1 MWSID
6 QILSPFLLIIS
17 CSSIE
22 NETNMDSRE
31 GLPDQESWDV
41 EITLT
46 NEGIM
51 RALVKAGHLEKFNDR
66 NYVFLNKNV
75 DVDFFDEEETHTTNL
90 KSMIAEIDEKTNFM
104 TAIDNVVVVSDSGA
118 TLYTDTLKWDSKEE
132 IIYTASPIML
142 TTNKNDTLYG
152 SGFESD
158 VGLNHWKILYPSGVS
173 N

>member
-1 MWSID
+1 MRN
-6 QILSPFLLIIS
+6 ILFSFIVIIS

-22 NETNMDSRE
+22 NEKNMDSRE

-158 VGLNHWKILYPSGVS
+158 VGLNHWKILYPSGVA

>member
-1 MWSID
+1 MRN
-6 QILSPFLLIIS
+6 ILFPFLVIIS
-17 CSSIE
+17 CSNIE
-22 NETNMDSRE
+22 NEPNMDSRT

-46 NEGIM
+46 DEGIM

-75 DVDFFDEEETHTTNL
+75 DVDFFDEEEVHTTNL

-104 TAIDNVVVVSDSGA
+104 TAIDDVVVVSDSGA
-118 TLYTDTLKWDSKEE
+118 TLYTDTLKWDSKKE

-152 SGFESD
+152 NGFESD
-158 VGLNHWKILYPSGVS
+158 VGLNHWKILYPSGVA

>member
-1 MWSID
+1 MRN
-6 QILSPFLLIIS
+6 ILFPFLVIIS

>member
-1 MWSID
+1 MRN
-6 QILSPFLLIIS
+6 ILFPFLVIIS

-51 RALVKAGHLEKFNDR
+51 RAIVKAGHLEKFNDR
-66 NYVFLNKNV
+66 NYIFLNKNV

-104 TAIDNVVVVSDSGA
+104 TAINNVVVVSDSGA

>member
-1 MWSID
+1 MRN
-6 QILSPFLLIIS
+6 ILFPFLVIIS

-22 NETNMDSRE
+22 NETNIDSRD

-46 NEGIM
+46 DEGIM

-66 NYVFLNKNV
+66 NYIILIKNV

-104 TAIDNVVVVSDSGA
+104 TAIDNVVVVSDSGV

-132 IIYTASPIML
+132 MIYTASPIML

-158 VGLNHWKILYPSGVS
+158 VGLNHWKILYPSGVV

>member
-1 MWSID
+1 MRN
-6 QILSPFLLIIS
+6 ILFPFLVIIS

-22 NETNMDSRE
+22 NEKNMDSRE

>member
-1 MWSID
+1 MRN
-6 QILSPFLLIIS
+6 ILFPFLVIIS

-104 TAIDNVVVVSDSGA
+104 TAINNVVVVSDSGA

-158 VGLNHWKILYPSGVS
+158 VGLNHWKILYPSGVA

>member
-1 MWSID
+1 MRN
-6 QILSPFLLIIS
+6 ILFPFLVIIS

-22 NETNMDSRE
+22 NETNMDSRK

-51 RALVKAGHLEKFNDR
+51 RAIVKAGHLEKFNDR
-66 NYVFLNKNV
+66 NYIFLNKNV

>member
-1 MWSID
+1 MRN
-6 QILSPFLLIIS
+6 ILFSFIVIIS

-158 VGLNHWKILYPSGVS
+158 VGLNHWKILYPSGVA

>member
-1 MWSID
+1 MRN
-6 QILSPFLLIIS
+6 ILFPFLVIIS

-22 NETNMDSRE
+22 NETNMDSRK

-66 NYVFLNKNV
+66 NYIFLNKNV

-90 KSMIAEIDEKTNFM
+90 ESMIAEIDEKTNFM

-142 TTNKNDTLYG
+142 TTTKNDTLYG

>member
-1 MWSID
+1 MRN
-6 QILSPFLLIIS
+6 ILFSFIVIIS

-51 RALVKAGHLEKFNDR
+51 RAIVKAGHLEKFNDR

-104 TAIDNVVVVSDSGA
+104 TAINNVVVVSDSGA

>member
-1 MWSID
+1 MRN
-6 QILSPFLLIIS
+6 ILFPFLVIIS

-22 NETNMDSRE
+22 NETNMDSRK

-66 NYVFLNKNV
+66 NYIFLNKNV

-104 TAIDNVVVVSDSGA
+104 TAINNVVVVSDSGA

-158 VGLNHWKILYPSGVS
+158 VGLNHWKILYPSGVA

>member
-1 MWSID
+1 MRN
-6 QILSPFLLIIS
+6 ILFPFLVIIS

-158 VGLNHWKILYPSGVS
+158 VGLNHWKILYPSGVA

>member
-1 MWSID
+1 MRN
-6 QILSPFLLIIS
+6 ILFSFIVIIS

-22 NETNMDSRE
+22 NETNMDSRK

-51 RALVKAGHLEKFNDR
+51 RAIVKAGHLEKFNDR
-66 NYVFLNKNV
+66 NYIFLNKNV

-158 VGLNHWKILYPSGVS
+158 VGLNHWKILYPSGVA

>member
-1 MWSID
+1 MRN
-6 QILSPFLLIIS
+6 ILFPFLVIIS

-22 NETNMDSRE
+22 NETNMDSRK

-66 NYVFLNKNV
+66 NYIFLNKNV

>member
-1 MWSID
+1 MRN
-6 QILSPFLLIIS
+6 ILFPFLVIIS

-22 NETNMDSRE
+22 NETNMDSRK

-104 TAIDNVVVVSDSGA
+104 TAINNVVVVSDSGA

>member
-1 MWSID
+1 MRN
-6 QILSPFLLIIS
+6 ILFPFLVIIS
-17 CSSIE
+17 CSNIE
-22 NETNMDSRE
+22 NEPNMDSRT

-46 NEGIM
+46 DEGIM

-75 DVDFFDEEETHTTNL
+75 DVDFFDEEEVHTTNL

-104 TAIDNVVVVSDSGA
+104 TAINNVVVVSDSGA

>member
-1 MWSID
+1 MRN
-6 QILSPFLLIIS
+6 ILFPFLVIIS

-104 TAIDNVVVVSDSGA
+104 TAIDNVIVVSDSGA

>member
-1 MWSID
+1 MRK
-6 QILSPFLLIIS
+6 ILSPFLLIIS

-22 NETNMDSRE
+22 NEANMDSRA
-31 GLPDQESWDV
+31 GFPDQESWDV

-46 NEGIM
+46 DEGIM
-51 RALVKAGHLEKFNDR
+51 RAFVKAGHLEKFNDR
-66 NYVFLNKNV
+66 NYILLNKKV
-75 DVDFFDEEETHTTNL
+75 DVDFFDEEEVHTTNL

-118 TLYTDTLKWDSKEE
+118 TLYTDTLKWDSKKE

-152 SGFESD
+152 NGFESD
-158 VGLNHWKILYPSGVS
+158 VGLNHWKILYPSGVA

>member
-1 MWSID
+1 MRN
-6 QILSPFLLIIS
+6 ILFPFLVIIS

-90 KSMIAEIDEKTNFM
+90 KSMIAEIVEKTNFM
-104 TAIDNVVVVSDSGA
+104 TAINNVVVVSDSGA

>member
-1 MWSID
+1 MRN
-6 QILSPFLLIIS
+6 ILFPFLVIIS

-22 NETNMDSRE
+22 NETNMDSRK

>member
-1 MWSID
+1 
-6 QILSPFLLIIS
+6 
-17 CSSIE
+17 
-22 NETNMDSRE
+22 
-31 GLPDQESWDV
+31 
-41 EITLT
+41 
-46 NEGIM
+46 
-51 RALVKAGHLEKFNDR
+51 
-66 NYVFLNKNV
+66 
-75 DVDFFDEEETHTTNL
+75 
-90 KSMIAEIDEKTNFM
+90 MIAEIDEKTNFM

-158 VGLNHWKILYPSGVS
+158 VGLNHWKILYPSGVA

>member
-1 MWSID
+1 MRN
-6 QILSPFLLIIS
+6 ILFSFIVIIS
-17 CSSIE
+17 CSSIQ

-66 NYVFLNKNV
+66 NFVFLNKNV

-158 VGLNHWKILYPSGVS
+158 VGLNHWKILYPSGVA

>member
-1 MWSID
+1 MRN
-6 QILSPFLLIIS
+6 ILFSFIVIIS

-22 NETNMDSRE
+22 NEKNMDSRK

-104 TAIDNVVVVSDSGA
+104 TAINNVVVVSDSGA

>member
-1 MWSID
+1 MRN
-6 QILSPFLLIIS
+6 ILFPFLVIIS

-22 NETNMDSRE
+22 NETNIDSRD

-46 NEGIM
+46 DEGIM

-66 NYVFLNKNV
+66 NYIILNKNV

-90 KSMIAEIDEKTNFM
+90 KSMFAEIDEKTNFM
-104 TAIDNVVVVSDSGA
+104 TAIDNVVVVSDSGV

-132 IIYTASPIML
+132 MIYTASPIML

-158 VGLNHWKILYPSGVS
+158 VGLNHWKILYPSGVV